1 MSSLPLAV
9 LEQQI
14 SAQLIEGAYLV
25 TTGRELVMEVVDA
38 ATGLVWMS
46 TVPVTVEYFH
56 NLALDEGLSKVGIAS
71 ASMDSAGF
79 QCSPG
84 REGEAVL
91 TREID
96 GKSYINVAR
105 PMAPKMPTKPGGP
118 IEIEVDKHHVLG
130 FEAGRTLAILRLPE
144 GDFVEVVGDND
155 QDDALVLPDG
165 AELITIELAAPWVVA
180 LPAPTRAFF
189 WMEQGMRSFQGPVR
203 LP

>member
-9 LEQQI
+9 LEQQL

-25 TTGRELVMEVVDA
+25 TTGRELVMEVFDA

-46 TVPVTVEYFH
+46 TVPVTAEYFH

-105 PMAPKMPTKPGGP
+105 PMAPKMPTKQDGP